1 MKGIGSLLGIGL
13 LVAVFTLAVRLLGLD
28 GLVRESLLEGR
39 LLDGLMGTLSL
50 LWLLV
55 LLKAPWDLFF
65 QAHAAAFE
73 QQRARERGIALLAGR
88 EEGVSVLRRRLL
100 IAAIGAHVASAVII
114 ALVAFFTHRVA
125 GYWFSGFYLLATLFR
140 PALAGY
146 GYLKERLR
154 RLVEETTYPRED
166 IVSLRARVQTL
177 EQELQTHQE
186 QQQQLTEAAQV
197 REALQAQELAQVRG
211 QIAQISQAFEAAAA
225 RFTDQKAVIEG
236 LQAIARLVAR
246 A

>member
-39 LLDGLMGTLSL
+39 LLDWLMGTLSL